1 VVVESRDAV
10 NAAVVVVVVLVV
22 VVVVV
27 MGRDPPPDP
36 VLALEKSNMTYAV
49 TRLILELA
57 AMETWLIPA
66 VVLVPEITPVTGSS
80 DKPPGKVDEFDSEYE
95 TVPTPVDGVDTGE
108 MVTAVPT
115 AARTELTGEASAF

>member
-10 NAAVVVVVVLVV
+10 NAAVVVVLVV

-27 MGRDPPPDP
+27 MARDPPPDP

-57 AMETWLIPA
+57 AM
-66 VVLVPEITPVTGSS
+66 
-80 DKPPGKVDEFDSEYE
+80 
-95 TVPTPVDGVDTGE
+95 
-108 MVTAVPT
+108 
-115 AARTELTGEASAF
+115 